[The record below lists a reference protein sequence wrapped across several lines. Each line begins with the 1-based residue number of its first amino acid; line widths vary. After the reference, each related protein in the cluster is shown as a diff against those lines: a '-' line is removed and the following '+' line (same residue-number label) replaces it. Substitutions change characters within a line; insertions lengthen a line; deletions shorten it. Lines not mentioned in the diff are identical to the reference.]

1 MKTSTW
7 IVPALTAA
15 GGALV
20 LSNVTAA
27 APQAD
32 KPALPVPLRMTA
44 FAVSM
49 GTAATGAN
57 AVMDIR
63 ITRWSTAEE
72 RQNLIDTAVEKGQ
85 DALLRA
91 LQKMPSHG
99 RISIPGWT
107 GPDPHNARLGWVLHY
122 AFATP
127 GEDGGYRIGIATDRY
142 IGMWEARNQP
152 RTIDYPF
159 SLIEIRLGKDG
170 KGVGKMAVATRI
182 DYDKKKKQ
190 LVLENYSSEPVRL
203 NEAKIEKYCER
214 SESMSIATRR
224 AVIAGALAGLVFSG
238 VAAAQKVEI
247 KTNQAPDTDF

>member
-1 MKTSTW
+1 MKNW
-7 IVPALTAA
+7 IISSLTVAGAA
-15 GGALV
+15 IV
-20 LSNVTAA
+20 LSSVTAA
-27 APQAD
+27 APQEEKAT
-32 KPALPVPLRMTA
+32 LPLPLRMSA

-49 GTAATGAN
+49 GTVATGAN

-63 ITRWSTAEE
+63 ITRWSTPAERE
-72 RQNLIDTAVEKGQ
+72 TLINTAVEKGQ

-91 LQKMPSHG
+91 LQKMPNHG
-99 RISIPGWT
+99 KVSIPGWT

-122 AFATP
+122 ASVTP

-170 KGVGKMAVATRI
+170 KGVGKMAVATKI
-182 DYDKKKKQ
+182 DFDKKKKQ

-203 NEAKIEKYCER
+203 NEVKIEK
-214 SESMSIATRR
+214 
-224 AVIAGALAGLVFSG
+224 
-238 VAAAQKVEI
+238 
-247 KTNQAPDTDF
+247 

>member
-1 MKTSTW
+1 MKTSAW
-7 IVPALTAA
+7 IVPVITAGVA
-15 GGALV
+15 AVV
-20 LSNVTAA
+20 LSGATAA
-27 APQAD
+27 APQVD

-63 ITRWSTAEE
+63 ITRWSTVDE
-72 RQNLIDTAVEKGQ
+72 RQKLIDTAVEKGQ

-91 LQKMPSHG
+91 LQKMPNHG
-99 RISIPGWT
+99 KISIPGWS

-122 AFATP
+122 ASATP

-170 KGVGKMAVATRI
+170 KGVGKMAVATKI

-203 NEAKIEKYCER
+203 NEVKIEK
-214 SESMSIATRR
+214 
-224 AVIAGALAGLVFSG
+224 
-238 VAAAQKVEI
+238 
-247 KTNQAPDTDF
+247 

>member
-1 MKTSTW
+1 MKTW
-7 IVPALTAA
+7 IVSTFTVAA
-15 GGALV
+15 AAVV
-20 LSNVTAA
+20 LSAVTTA
-27 APQAD
+27 APQDEKAT
-32 KPALPVPLRMTA
+32 LPLPLRMSA

-49 GTAATGAN
+49 GTAAPGAN

-63 ITRWSTAEE
+63 IKRWSTPAERE
-72 RQNLIDTAVEKGQ
+72 NLIATAVEKGQ

-91 LQKMPSHG
+91 LQKMPDHG

-107 GPDPHNARLGWVLHY
+107 GPDPHNARLGWTLHY
-122 AFATP
+122 AYVTP

-170 KGVGKMAVATRI
+170 KGVGKMAVATKI
-182 DYDKKKKQ
+182 DFDKKKKQ

-203 NEAKIEKYCER
+203 NEVKLEK
-214 SESMSIATRR
+214 
-224 AVIAGALAGLVFSG
+224 
-238 VAAAQKVEI
+238 
-247 KTNQAPDTDF
+247 

>member
-1 MKTSTW
+1 MKTW
-7 IVPALTAA
+7 ISVPVTIAGAA
-15 GGALV
+15 IV
-20 LSNVTAA
+20 LSSVTAA

-32 KPALPVPLRMTA
+32 KATLPLPLRMSA

-49 GTAATGAN
+49 ATAAPGAT

-63 ITRWSTAEE
+63 VKRWSTPAERE
-72 RQNLIDTAVEKGQ
+72 NLINTAVEKGQ

-91 LQKMPSHG
+91 LQKMPDHG

-107 GPDPHNARLGWVLHY
+107 GPDPHNARLGWTLHY
-122 AFATP
+122 AYVTP
-127 GEDGGYRIGIATDRY
+127 GEDGGYRVGIATDRY

-170 KGVGKMAVATRI
+170 KGVGKMAVATKI
-182 DYDKKKKQ
+182 DFDKKKKQ

-203 NEAKIEKYCER
+203 NEVKLEK
-214 SESMSIATRR
+214 
-224 AVIAGALAGLVFSG
+224 
-238 VAAAQKVEI
+238 
-247 KTNQAPDTDF
+247 

>member
-1 MKTSTW
+1 MKTWTISLLTFAGAA
-7 IVPALTAA
+7 IVFSA
-15 GGALV
+15 
-20 LSNVTAA
+20 VTTA
-27 APQAD
+27 APQEEKAT
-32 KPALPVPLRMTA
+32 LPLPLRMSA

-49 GTAATGAN
+49 ATAAPGAN

-63 ITRWSTAEE
+63 VKRWSTQTE
-72 RQNLIDTAVEKGQ
+72 RESLLNTAVEKGQ

-91 LQKMPSHG
+91 LQKMPDHG

-107 GPDPHNARLGWVLHY
+107 GPDPHNARLGWTLHY
-122 AFATP
+122 AYVTP

-170 KGVGKMAVATRI
+170 KGVGKMAVATKI
-182 DYDKKKKQ
+182 DFDKKKKQ

-203 NEAKIEKYCER
+203 NEVKIEK
-214 SESMSIATRR
+214 
-224 AVIAGALAGLVFSG
+224 
-238 VAAAQKVEI
+238 
-247 KTNQAPDTDF
+247 

>member
-1 MKTSTW
+1 MKTSRW

-15 GGALV
+15 AAALV

-159 SLIEIRLGKDG
+159 SLIEIRIGKDG
-170 KGVGKMAVATRI
+170 KGVGKMAVATKI

-203 NEAKIEKYCER
+203 NEVKIEK
-214 SESMSIATRR
+214 
-224 AVIAGALAGLVFSG
+224 
-238 VAAAQKVEI
+238 
-247 KTNQAPDTDF
+247 